1 MAKRQLK
8 IRKMN
13 VTNRRR
19 VQGVAHQTMTTVL
32 GGEISDNDSSP
43 KPMLAEVIEINTHQR
58 A

>member
-8 IRKMN
+8 IRKMT

-19 VQGVAHQTMTTVL
+19 AQSILHNPIIDPVQF
-32 GGEISDNDSSP
+32 ISGDATSP
-43 KPMLAEVIEINTHQR
+43 KPMLAEVVEINAHQR